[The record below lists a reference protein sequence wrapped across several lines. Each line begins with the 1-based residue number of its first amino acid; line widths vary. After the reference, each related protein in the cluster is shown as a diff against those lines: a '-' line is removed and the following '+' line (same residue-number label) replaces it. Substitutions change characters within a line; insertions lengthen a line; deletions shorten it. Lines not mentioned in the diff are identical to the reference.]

1 MMQSLF
7 ESRRRPVE
15 VEAPG
20 ERSGAWRLSREQ
32 VVDQILTINPS
43 AGRGFLEQFGADG
56 LGEYLDR
63 LIKARSPRGGESR
76 FVRRGDTPA
85 IVGDARGRRR

>member
-1 MMQSLF
+1 MMKSLF
-7 ESRRRPVE
+7 ETRHASLAVDAPAC
-15 VEAPG
+15 EA
-20 ERSGAWRLSREQ
+20 GARRLSREQ

-56 LGEYLDR
+56 LGDYLDR
-63 LIKARSPRGGESR
+63 LINASSPRGGESR

-85 IVGDARGRRR
+85 IVGGAHGRRR

>member
-1 MMQSLF
+1 MMNSLF
-7 ESRRRPVE
+7 DARQNPVRVESPARAVN
-15 VEAPG
+15 
-20 ERSGAWRLSREQ
+20 AWRLTREQ

-56 LGEYLDR
+56 LGDYLER
-63 LIKARSPRGGESR
+63 LINARSPRGRESR

-85 IVGDARGRRR
+85 IVGGARGRRR